1 MQNLKTNTS
10 TSDSRNKHKINPN
23 GISAD
28 RLSLNL
34 STSEAAQQGKV
45 RIPVPYRGDATQ
57 APKNNNNG
65 KTPPTPDEGSV
76 HTVVLQ
82 AEKTVNEAS
91 MSVQERVN
99 AHRPRSIR
107 MQYRF
112 LKSLIYALWLF
123 GRVIFWDVYIVKIF
137 PSIARRSQM
146 RRWKKYARG
155 FSKYAISM
163 GGVMIKLGQFAS
175 TREDILPEE
184 IVRELENLQD
194 EVPSIKYKHIKKVI
208 EEELGEITTLF
219 TWINEEPVAAAS
231 LGQVHRA
238 QLKDGDRVVVKV
250 QRPNIRGTVYTDLAA
265 LFIIAKISMNFSFIN
280 RRADMVELSE
290 EFGRVLLE
298 EISYETETRNAKQF
312 ARIFRDNMGVYIP
325 SVYDKL
331 STDKVIV
338 LEDVT
343 TIKINDYAALEA
355 KGIDRKDV
363 AQRLLDTY
371 MQQIFEERFF
381 HADPHPGNLFVYP
394 LPVEDESKY
403 IGKGGRPFYLIFID
417 FGMTG
422 SLTIELTQGII
433 KTLEAVI
440 TQDADKLVKAYQD
453 LGFLLPSADTKR
465 IRQAIQVAFDEV
477 WGMSM
482 ADMRDMDFERAADIG
497 EQFNDLLYDLPFR
510 VPQDFIY
517 LGRTVGILSGMSTAL
532 DPNFN
537 PWSVMQDNMTHLIT
551 RNDNNVMREIGSS
564 LANPMLGMLTSGPQA
579 FFRNIQSLILPGTV
593 RLSETENLLRKIVDG
608 DVELVTQP
616 GIKHQRHL
624 NKIEGQNRRTTR
636 AVVFASFLITG
647 TLFYT
652 SGDMT
657 LAGLGYGASLLSFI
671 SLVATSSNGS

>member
-1 MQNLKTNTS
+1 MQNSKTNTS
-10 TSDSRNKHKINPN
+10 ISDSRSKTKVNPN
-23 GISAD
+23 GAGNNGS
-28 RLSLNL
+28 SPNTY
-34 STSEAAQQGKV
+34 TSEAERQGKV
-45 RIPVPYRGDATQ
+45 RIPVPYRGEPRPPSND
-57 APKNNNNG
+57 
-65 KTPPTPDEGSV
+65 KTSKLPPTPEEGTV
-76 HTVVLQ
+76 NTVVLEAEETVAQ
-82 AEKTVNEAS
+82 AI

-99 AHRPRSIR
+99 AQRPRSIR

-112 LKSLIYALWLF
+112 LKSLIYALGLF
-123 GRVIFWDVYIVKIF
+123 VRVIFWDVYVIKWF
-137 PSIARRSQM
+137 PSLARRSQM
-146 RRWKKYARG
+146 RRWQGYARG

-175 TREDILPEE
+175 TRADILPEE

-194 EVPSIKYKHIKKVI
+194 EVPSVPYKHIKKVI
-208 EEELGEITTLF
+208 ESEIGTTDHLF

-265 LFIIAKISMNFSFIN
+265 LFIVAKISMNFSFIN
-280 RRADMVELSE
+280 RRADMVGLSE

-298 EISYETETRNAKQF
+298 EISYETEVSNAKRF
-312 ARIFRDNMGVYIP
+312 GRMFRDNMGVYIP
-325 SVYDKL
+325 SVYEKL
-331 STDKVIV
+331 STDQVII

-343 TIKINDYAALEA
+343 TIKINDYTALEA

-363 AQRLLDTY
+363 AKRLLDTY

-394 LPVEDESKY
+394 LPVEDESQY
-403 IGKGGRPFYLIFID
+403 IDRGGRPFYLIFID

-422 SLTIELTQGII
+422 SLTVELTQGII

-440 TQDADKLVKAYQD
+440 TQDADKLVQAYQD

-465 IRQAIQVAFDEV
+465 IRQAVQVAFDEV

-482 ADMRDMDFERAADIG
+482 ADMRDMDFERAAHIG
-497 EQFNDLLYDLPFR
+497 EEFNDLLYDLPFR

-551 RNDNNVMREIGSS
+551 RNDDNVMREIGSS
-564 LANPMLGMLTSGPQA
+564 LTNPMLAMMTSGPQA
-579 FFRNIQSLILPGTV
+579 FFQNLRTMILPGTA
-593 RLSETENLLRKIVDG
+593 RLAETENLLRKIVDG
-608 DVELVTQP
+608 DVEIITQP
-616 GIKHQRHL
+616 GIKHQRSL
-624 NKIEGQNRRTTR
+624 NKIENQNRRTTR
-636 AVVFASFLITG
+636 AIVFIGFLITS

-652 SGDMT
+652 SGEMT
-657 LAGLGYGASLLSFI
+657 LAGLGYVASFI
-671 SLVATSSNGS
+671 TFVSMVLSTPNGS

>member
-1 MQNLKTNTS
+1 M
-10 TSDSRNKHKINPN
+10 
-23 GISAD
+23 
-28 RLSLNL
+28 
-34 STSEAAQQGKV
+34 SEAERAGKI
-45 RIPVPYRGDATQ
+45 RIPVPYRGSTAEK
-57 APKNNNNG
+57 PPYSLNG
-65 KTPPTPDEGSV
+65 KKPPVPEEGTV
-76 HTVVLQ
+76 NTVVQQ
-82 AEKTVNEAS
+82 AEDTVNIAS

-99 AHRPRSIR
+99 DKRPRSIR

-112 LKSLIYALWLF
+112 IKSLVYALWLF
-123 GRVIFWDVYIVKIF
+123 SRLIFWDVYVVKWF
-137 PSIARRSQM
+137 PRLARGTQM
-146 RRWKKYARG
+146 NRWKGYARG

-194 EVPSIKYKHIKKVI
+194 EVPSVKFKKIKKVI
-208 EEELGEITTLF
+208 EEELGDIDALF
-219 TWINEEPVAAAS
+219 TWLNEEPVAAAS

-265 LFIIAKISMNFSFIN
+265 LFIVAKVAMRFSFVS
-280 RRADMVELSE
+280 RRADMVGLSE

-298 EISYETETRNAKQF
+298 EISYETEVRNARRF
-312 ARIFRDNMGVYIP
+312 SRMFRDNIGVYIP
-325 SVYDKL
+325 SVYENF

-394 LPVEDESKY
+394 LPVEDESQY

-422 SLTIELTQGII
+422 SLTVELTQGII

-440 TQDADKLVKAYQD
+440 TQDADKLVTAYED
-453 LGFLLPSADTKR
+453 LGFLLPNADNKR
-465 IRQAIQVAFDEV
+465 IRQAVQVAFDEV

-482 ADMRDMDFERAADIG
+482 ADMRDMDFNRAAEIG

-532 DPNFN
+532 DPTFN
-537 PWSVMQDNMTHLIT
+537 PWTVMQDNMTHLIT
-551 RNDNNVMREIGSS
+551 RRDGNAMNEIGSS
-564 LANPMLGMLTSGPQA
+564 LANPMLGMLTAGPQA
-579 FFRNIQSLILPGTV
+579 FFENLRSIVLPGTA
-593 RLSETENLLRKIVDG
+593 RLAETENLLRKIVDG
-608 DVELVTQP
+608 EVEIITQP
-616 GIKHQRHL
+616 GVKHQRSL
-624 NKIEGQNRRTTR
+624 NRIEGQNRKSTR
-636 AVVFASFLITG
+636 AIVFVGFLITA

-652 SGDMT
+652 NGDTT
-657 LAGLGYGASLLSFI
+657 LAGLGYGASAITFLSLIF
-671 SLVATSSNGS
+671 TQSNGQ

>member
-1 MQNLKTNTS
+1 M
-10 TSDSRNKHKINPN
+10 I
-23 GISAD
+23 
-28 RLSLNL
+28 
-34 STSEAAQQGKV
+34 SEAERDGKI
-45 RIPVPYRGDATQ
+45 RIAVPYRGDSGFSPSQ
-57 APKNNNNG
+57 NG
-65 KTPPTPDEGSV
+65 KKPPVPSEGTIN
-76 HTVVLQ
+76 TVVQQ
-82 AEKTVNEAS
+82 AEETVNFAT

-99 AHRPRSIR
+99 AERPRSIR

-112 LKSLIYALWLF
+112 LKSLLYALWLF
-123 GRVIFWDVYIVKIF
+123 ARVIFWDVYVVKYF
-137 PSIARRSQM
+137 PRLARGTQM
-146 RRWKKYARG
+146 GRWKGYARG
-155 FSKYAISM
+155 FSRYAISM

-194 EVPSIKYKHIKKVI
+194 EVPSVKYKKIKKVI
-208 EEELGEITTLF
+208 EAEIGQIDDLF

-265 LFIIAKISMNFSFIN
+265 LFIVAKISMRFSFIS
-280 RRADMVELSE
+280 RRAEMVGLSE

-298 EISYETETRNAKQF
+298 EISYETEVRNARKF
-312 ARIFRDNMGVYIP
+312 SRMFRDNMGVYIP
-325 SVYDKL
+325 KVYENL

-355 KGIDRKDV
+355 KGIDRKGV

-394 LPVEDESKY
+394 LPVEDESIY

-422 SLTIELTQGII
+422 SLTVELTQGII

-440 TQDADKLVKAYQD
+440 TQDADKLVTAYED
-453 LGFLLPSADTKR
+453 LGFLLPSADNKR
-465 IRQAIQVAFDEV
+465 IRQAVQVAFDEV

-482 ADMRDMDFERAADIG
+482 ADMRDMDFERAAQIG
-497 EQFNDLLYDLPFR
+497 EQFNDLLFDLPFR

-532 DPNFN
+532 DPEFN
-537 PWSVMQDNMTHLIT
+537 PWTVMQDNMTHLIT
-551 RNDNNVMREIGSS
+551 RGDNNVMREIGSS
-564 LANPMLGMLTSGPQA
+564 LTNPMLSMLTSGPQA
-579 FFRNIQSLILPGTV
+579 FFQNIQSLILPGTA
-593 RLSETENLLRKIVDG
+593 RLAETENLLRKIVDG
-608 DVELVTQP
+608 EVEIITQP
-616 GIKHQRHL
+616 SPKHQRSL
-624 NKIEGQNRRTTR
+624 NKIESQNRKTTR
-636 AVVFASFLITG
+636 AVVFVGFLITA
-647 TLFYT
+647 TLFHT
-652 SGDMT
+652 SGDLT
-657 LAGLGYGASLLSFI
+657 LSGLGYGASLITFLSLI
-671 SLVATSSNGS
+671 LTPPNG